1 MKKIIKIGIPL
12 CIFLLLLSGC
22 RRDEAPQPTCRVV
35 TGVDISF
42 RYEDMRLQR
51 HYTDNKKVESVLLYL
66 RLLKPLGKAY
76 HAQELPE
83 EDLYEITVHLSD
95 GSDRIYRQKA
105 HRYFSRPE
113 RPWEQIDPG
122 QASQLYQLMRHY
134 PSDSTF

>member
-1 MKKIIKIGIPL
+1 MKNLTKIRVLL
-12 CIFLLLLSGC
+12 CVFLFLLSGC
-22 RRDEAPQPTCRVV
+22 RRDGPPKPACRVV

-51 HYTDNKKVESVLLYL
+51 HYTNSEKVESVLLYL
-66 RLLKPLGKAY
+66 RLLKPLGKAS

-134 PSDSTF
+134 PSDSAF

>member
-1 MKKIIKIGIPL
+1 MKKFVKNGIPL

-22 RRDEAPQPTCRVV
+22 RRVETPQPTCRVV

-51 HYTDNKKVESVLLYL
+51 HYTDNEKVESVLLYL
-66 RLLKPLGKAY
+66 RLLKPLGKAH

-134 PSDSTF
+134 HSDDTF